1 MRVCFEDI
9 LKSTPFLLKVFNSK
23 NFFVGCRPFSEAV
36 FPKLGFKVQ
45 INTPCNEQHEG
56 G

>member
-9 LKSTPFLLKVFNSK
+9 LKSTPFLLKVFISK
-23 NFFVGCRPFSEAV
+23 NCVVGCRPFSGAV
-36 FPKLGFKVQ
+36 FSKLGFKVQ
-45 INTPCNEQHEG
+45 INTPYNEQHEG